1 MERPFHVARSRLGN
15 LPVYTDMRNGRSR
28 VVTILRKY
36 SGDAVAL
43 QSELELL
50 VGSQVRAY
58 HGRLELNGSH
68 KALVCKWL
76 ADLGF

>member
-1 MERPFHVARSRLGN
+1 MARSRLGN

-43 QSELELL
+43 QNEFELL
-50 VGSQVRAY
+50 VGTQVRAY
-58 HGRLELNGSH
+58 HGRLEANGSH

-76 ADLGF
+76 EELGF